1 MERNRIIYDGLCC
14 KVNVKAAFVDRCLHT
29 PEISSKMLTRA
40 VAETMRRDKL
50 LPAEDTGR
58 GVVAVRMELDEER
71 REQIYED
78 VFGKGLREGAGEQ
91 LTEVNQRLLE
101 PIEMMHL
108 KEMRVDVIPFLMY
121 AIVRNERCRSMLER
135 IAEDCADSCIDAFRR
150 SEYNAA
156 AYLRKFLL
164 TERRAAKLAAGLI
177 LLLRAGGDGG
187 NEERYRGIMDII
199 YAGYR
204 PLKNVI
210 KKLDCLEGEQY
221 RDSLGK
227 GLAMELELSR
237 MVVQMVIAEDLSVP
251 IAEDYEFCQ
260 VVCMLKRYE
269 DDRLRSPGQETDMAE
284 GKRIYR
290 ELLRKHWNPGAY
302 YVSAFLENIN
312 EENNALWRRL
322 ESLLGQFG
330 LETAALYGLCLEKWE
345 AEVMCAV
352 FEEKDWERY
361 KYLLLVTT
369 LCKYIQQIEAMYE
382 NDVPEEVRYRRECE
396 ENTLKS
402 AEYEKRRLEQKICGL
417 ERQGKDRECKL
428 AEAQRQIERL
438 KREALKREEK
448 HEKDKAELRELQSCI
463 LRRKEERTEEE
474 KRAEEEFRTGRDRSG
489 IWVKT
494 EKDKEEDKEE
504 DKEVRIGKLDKSIVI
519 GGHRN
524 WQRKMRRCLPN
535 SQFLESDHM
544 HFDPAV
550 LHNKKYII
558 VNTDILKHGLY
569 YKIMSERKKGQKIL
583 YVHGNNIDRTLREL
597 ADQL

>member
-1 MERNRIIYDGLCC
+1 MERNRIIYNGLCC

-29 PEISSKMLTRA
+29 PELSSKMLAKA
-40 VAETMRRDKL
+40 VAETMRRDIL
-50 LPAEDTGR
+50 LPVEDVGR
-58 GVVAVRMELDEER
+58 GAVTVRMDLNEER

-78 VFGKGLREGAGEQ
+78 VFGKGLRQVAGEQ
-91 LTEVNQRLLE
+91 LTEANRRLLE

-108 KEMRVDVIPFLMY
+108 KEMRVDVIPFLMN
-121 AIVRNERCRSMLER
+121 AVVRNEGCRSMLER

-156 AYLRKFLL
+156 VYLRRFLL

-177 LLLRAGGDGG
+177 LLLRAGDVDG
-187 NEERYRGIMDII
+187 NEERYRGFMEII

-204 PLKNVI
+204 PMKNVI

-221 RDSLGK
+221 RAFLGK

-237 MVVQMVIAEDLSVP
+237 MVIQMVIAEDLSVP

-269 DDRLRSPGQETDMAE
+269 DDRLRSLGQETDMTE

-290 ELLRKHWNPGAY
+290 KLLREHWNPGAY
-302 YVSAFLENIN
+302 YVSAFLEDIN
-312 EENNALWRRL
+312 EESDALWRRL

-330 LETAALYGLCLEKWE
+330 LETAALSGLCLEKWE
-345 AEVMCAV
+345 AEVMCSV

-361 KYLLLVTT
+361 KYLLLVAT

-382 NDVPEEVRYRRECE
+382 NDIPEEVRYRRACE
-396 ENTLKS
+396 ENTLKK
-402 AEYEKRRLEQKICGL
+402 AENEKRRLEQKICGL

-428 AEAQRQIERL
+428 TEAQRRIERL
-438 KREALKREEK
+438 KREALKMEEK
-448 HEKDKAELRELQSCI
+448 YEKDKAELRELQRYI
-463 LRRKEERTEEE
+463 FHRKEERTEEE
-474 KRAEEEFRTGRDRSG
+474 NRAEEEERRTGRDCSG
-489 IWVKT
+489 VSAKT
-494 EKDKEEDKEE
+494 EKDKEEDKEG
-504 DKEVRIGKLDKSIVI
+504 RIGKLDKSIVI

-569 YKIMSERKKGQKIL
+569 YKIMSERKKEQKIL